1 MALQRINWLQINT
14 ENIPSGSTV
23 TLGSSEHPFEHIYT
37 KDLTASGDLNV
48 TGSTVLSDVTGDTFV
63 KYGGTSDQ
71 YLMADGTV
79 TTTGETQLHYDNR
92 YVNVTGDTING
103 SLTIQDG
110 DLDVTGGTLYINGVE
125 ITSGSSGTSGTSG
138 TSGSSGS
145 FGTSGTSGSAGT
157 SGTSG
162 SSGSSGTSGT
172 SGLSGDKYYSS
183 SSTTT
188 IISTGS
194 KAFTIE
200 TGLSYSRGQSLVIA
214 YDSINYMEGIVDS
227 YDTNTGVLLVTIFN
241 DYGGGTYSQWS
252 VNLAGSSGSSGTSGT
267 SGSSGSAGT
276 SGTSGSSGSSGTS
289 GTSGSSGTRGTS
301 GTSGT
306 SGSSGSSGTSGTSGT
321 SGSAGT
327 SGTSGTSGSAGTSG
341 TSGSS
346 GSSGT
351 SGTSGTSGSAGTSG
365 TSGTSGSA
373 GTSGTSGSS
382 GSSGTSG
389 TSGTSGSAGTSG
401 TSGTSGSAGT
411 SGTSGTSGSVK
422 EITYEG
428 LTDLIDANLLSVG
441 NKYLITDYQ
450 TVHTIPNTTDT
461 NTGEVEPLL
470 VTAISVNELAPE
482 AYSALFPDDVIY
494 YSPTNDP
501 VMVEGCT
508 KGYIYR
514 RVDTKQNNDIPFDF
528 RQVKFRRW
536 QISQPTWDGVT
547 TYAKGIVVKSTID
560 NTLWFS
566 LVDNNLN
573 NATSDTTYWRQFEWY
588 NLSYVSPYNG
598 QWNITWG
605 SFQSI
610 LTCTALYQDYK
621 MWAVPTDYDSAYSN
635 KLEAPNGDLI
645 SNSNTVIF
653 GTNFYSNS
661 IGANFYSNSIGA
673 GFYSNS
679 IGADFNSNS
688 IGADFNSNSI
698 GANFK
703 YNSIGTYFNNNSIGA
718 YFNNNTIGAYFG
730 NNSIGANFDSNS
742 IGAYFNNNIIGAN
755 FSNNTIGVY
764 FINNTIGASS
774 INNSIVSNFG
784 NNSIGAN
791 FSNNTIGVNFDSNSI
806 GADFNSNSIVSN
818 FNYNSIGANFN
829 NNTIGAY
836 FKNNSVLSNLQNIDL
851 TAVAELYDKE
861 YPHEVIPAA
870 SGRVIRWYDS
880 TGVQQSTF
888 IA

>member
-267 SGSSGSAGT
+267 SGTSGSSGT

-301 GTSGT
+301 
-306 SGSSGSSGTSGTSGT
+306 
-321 SGSAGT
+321 
-327 SGTSGTSGSAGTSG
+327 
-341 TSGSS
+341 
-346 GSSGT
+346 
-351 SGTSGTSGSAGTSG
+351 
-365 TSGTSGSA
+365 

-718 YFNNNTIGAYFG
+718 YFNNN
-730 NNSIGANFDSNS
+730 
-742 IGAYFNNNIIGAN
+742 IIGAN